1 MPNAIRSPPQIRVT
15 IAVGSIEQI
24 SGATVVRAYDNT
36 DTGILAGH
44 KITISGSTV
53 GEYNTT
59 HTVTSTGSDVTG
71 AYLVLGLTTFVT
83 TTTTGIIE
91 GQLEP
96 ITTLHGKS
104 GTNGVQITK
113 RTDGSHQLVLLRGGQ
128 GGGGGGGGSNTLDQ
142 AYDQGGAGAGRTVDV
157 NSGAITFANAA
168 VLTQSYN

>member
-1 MPNAIRSPPQIRVT
+1 MPNAIRHLPQIRVT

-71 AYLVLGLTTFVT
+71 AYLVLGLTTLL
-83 TTTTGIIE
+83 
-91 GQLEP
+91 QRLP
-96 ITTLHGKS
+96 
-104 GTNGVQITK
+104 
-113 RTDGSHQLVLLRGGQ
+113 LVL
-128 GGGGGGGGSNTLDQ
+128 
-142 AYDQGGAGAGRTVDV
+142 
-157 NSGAITFANAA
+157 
-168 VLTQSYN
+168 